1 MFLYLVYERTLGM
14 IVSRLDKALCRSVV
28 ELDRQC
34 LEIMRLGTEHVTSM
48 ISLVESADIL
58 LQGEKRMRAVRVS
71 CRRAHFLMHT
81 HSRRLAL
88 RSSETSSADSSP

>member
-1 MFLYLVYERTLGM
+1 M
-14 IVSRLDKALCRSVV
+14 IVSRLDEALCRSVV

-48 ISLVESADIL
+48 ISLVESANIL
-58 LQGEKRMRAVRVS
+58 LQGEKRMRAVRALLQT
-71 CRRAHFLMHT
+71 CTFPNDFLMHT

>member
-1 MFLYLVYERTLGM
+1 
-14 IVSRLDKALCRSVV
+14 
-28 ELDRQC
+28 
-34 LEIMRLGTEHVTSM
+34 M